1 MALNEL
7 GSISRRT
14 LKPAPLALAA
24 AAAETIW
31 VKYKINDKQH
41 CIALLYNKPCL
52 THEVNDAL

>member
-24 AAAETIW
+24 AAETIW

-41 CIALLYNKPCL
+41 CIALPYNKPCL
-52 THEVNDAL
+52 THEVNIDAL